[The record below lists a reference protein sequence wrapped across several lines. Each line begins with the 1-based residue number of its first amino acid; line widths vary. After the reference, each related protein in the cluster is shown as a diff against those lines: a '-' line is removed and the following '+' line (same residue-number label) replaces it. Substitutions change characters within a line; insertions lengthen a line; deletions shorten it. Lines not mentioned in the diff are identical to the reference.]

1 MKIPNLLTIIRF
13 ILIPIIG
20 VLLYS
25 SNPKYVLATIP
36 LFIISIIT
44 DYADGEIAR
53 KFKQKSIFGTFFD
66 PLVDKM
72 LILTIMFIFADMK
85 IIPVWLV
92 LLILSR
98 ELLVTGIRQ
107 VCSKPKKI
115 VGANWMG
122 KSKFSLQALLVCYIL
137 FVIYFEKAGINI
149 VVNNIPLFTRQL
161 SFYFALV
168 VTLIA
173 IAFAFNFLYWHK
185 KEMLADL

>member
-13 ILIPIIG
+13 FLIPIIG

-25 SNPKYVLATIP
+25 NNPKYVLATIP
-36 LFIISIIT
+36 LFIISILT
-44 DYADGEIAR
+44 DYADGKIAR

-72 LILTIMFIFADMK
+72 LILALMFIFADLK

-92 LLILSR
+92 LLILFR

-122 KSKFSLQALLVCYIL
+122 KSKFSLQALLVGYIL
-137 FVIYFEKAGINI
+137 FLIYFEKAGINF
-149 VVNNIPLFTRQL
+149 VLKNIPLFTRPIA
-161 SFYFALV
+161 FYFALI
-168 VTLIA
+168 VTIIS
-173 IAFAFNFLYWHK
+173 IAFAFKFLYWHK
-185 KEMLADL
+185 KEILADL